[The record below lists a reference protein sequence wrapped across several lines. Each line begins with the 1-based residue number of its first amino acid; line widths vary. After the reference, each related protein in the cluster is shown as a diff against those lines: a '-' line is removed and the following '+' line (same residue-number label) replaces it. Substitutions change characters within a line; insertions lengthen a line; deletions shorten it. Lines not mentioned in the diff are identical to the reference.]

1 MVVGE
6 MSEIAPPKKSRFAR
20 LFIIII
26 LLSMLGGGGWAAW
39 IYIVQPPP
47 ENSPVVLQADPTP
60 FRVKPADGTQTTIPN
75 QDSTFM
81 NLIDGN
87 AEANQNSEVISL
99 SDPAPEPPPVAVTKP
114 KDETA
119 QLESENKSV
128 LQDTDVQKQQVIQR
142 DETDNK
148 QFAAEVARTSDG
160 QSDTD
165 SAQENATSPEVEQK
179 KLEAVDLTAALN
191 APAMPA
197 PRPKVTKSDQ
207 VEMMVQLA
215 AFRKEDKAKTAAALL
230 NQKHANRLRGHQ
242 LDVRSIKSTDGQ
254 VFWRVITDPIPKQDA
269 LSICDGLKRA
279 GQDCI
284 IRQTKAQKP

>member
-1 MVVGE
+1 MLVGE
-6 MSEIAPPKKSRFAR
+6 MSDIAPPKKSRFAR
-20 LFIIII
+20 LFKIII
-26 LLSMLGGGGWAAW
+26 LLSILGGGGWAAW
-39 IYIVQPPP
+39 TYIVQPPP
-47 ENSPVVLQADPTP
+47 ENSLVVLRADPTP
-60 FRVKPADGTQTTIPN
+60 FRVKPADGTQATIPN

-87 AEANQNSEVISL
+87 PEANQNSEVISL
-99 SDPAPEPPPVAVTKP
+99 SDPAPEPPPVAVTKL
-114 KDETA
+114 KDETVK
-119 QLESENKSV
+119 LDSENNLV
-128 LQDTDVQKQQVIQR
+128 LQDADAQTQQLIQKA
-142 DETDNK
+142 ETDNK
-148 QFAAEVARTSDG
+148 QFADKDARFTVG

-165 SAQENATSPEVEQK
+165 SILGNVSSPEIEQK
-179 KLEAVDLTAALN
+179 KLKAVDLTAALN
-191 APAMPA
+191 SPATPT
-197 PRPKVTKSDQ
+197 PRPKVTKSGQ
-207 VEMMVQLA
+207 IEMMVQLA

-254 VFWRVITDPIPKQDA
+254 LFWRVITDPIPKQDA

>member
-1 MVVGE
+1 MVVGK
-6 MSEIAPPKKSRFAR
+6 MSDIASPKKSRFAR
-20 LFIIII
+20 LFIIMI

-39 IYIVQPPP
+39 TYIVQPPP
-47 ENSPVVLQADPTP
+47 ENSLVVLRADLTP
-60 FRVKPADGTQTTIPN
+60 FRVKPADGTQATIPN

-87 AEANQNSEVISL
+87 AGTNQNSEVISL

-114 KDETA
+114 KDEKA
-119 QLESENKSV
+119 QLESENNSV
-128 LQDTDVQKQQVIQR
+128 LQDTDVQKQQLTQKA
-142 DETDNK
+142 ETDNK
-148 QFAAEVARTSDG
+148 QFADENARITDG

-165 SAQENATSPEVEQK
+165 STQENVTSSEVERK

-191 APAMPA
+191 APAMPT
-197 PRPKVTKSDQ
+197 PRPKITKSGQ
-207 VEMMVQLA
+207 VELMVQLA

-230 NQKHANRLRGHQ
+230 NQKHAARLRGHQ

-254 VFWRVITDPIPKQDA
+254 LFWRVITDPIPKQDA